1 MPDLTTPNE
10 TPETETESTK
20 TRQMSFHILDDG
32 TIRADF
38 IGGEVPSLTLPL
50 SEVPEALK
58 ISAIADGVIS
68 RARGYASKLTEDA
81 RTPQNL
87 AKQIALAFANIRA
100 GIWKA
105 PRATT
110 TVTEYPIE
118 VESAWLFRKMK
129 AETRGEAFTENM
141 GSVFTLW
148 EGLTDEQ
155 RKQVKDL
162 PRYKAAFAQVKAQ
175 RQAAKAEKLLRKA
188 EADEADS
195 PV

>member
-1 MPDLTTPNE
+1 MSDPNTPN
-10 TPETETESTK
+10 ETESTK

-38 IGGEVPSLTLPL
+38 GGDVESLTLPL
-50 SEVPEALK
+50 SDVPEALK

-68 RARGYASKLTEDA
+68 RARGYASKLAEDE

-105 PRATT
+105 PRATSA
-110 TVTEYPIE
+110 VKEFSIE
-118 VESAWLFRKMK
+118 IEAAWLFRKMK
-129 AETRGEAFTENM
+129 AETRGEAFSDTLE
-141 GSVFTLW
+141 SVSTLW
-148 EGLTDEQ
+148 ESLTDEQ

-175 RQAAKAEKLLRKA
+175 RQAEKARKLLRKA
-188 EADEADS
+188 ETDEADS

>member
-1 MPDLTTPNE
+1 MSDLNTPNE

-32 TIRADF
+32 TVRADF
-38 IGGEVPSLTLPL
+38 VGDVESLTLSL
-50 SEVPEALK
+50 SDVPEALK
-58 ISAIADGVIS
+58 IAAIADGVIS
-68 RARGYASKLTEDA
+68 RARGYASKLTDEE
-81 RTPQNL
+81 RTPAKL
-87 AKQIALAFANIRA
+87 AEQIALAFANIKA

-105 PRATT
+105 PRATSA
-110 TVTEYPIE
+110 VTEYSIE
-118 VESAWLFRKMK
+118 IEAAWLFRKMK

-175 RQAAKAEKLLRKA
+175 RQAKKAEKLLRKA

>member
-1 MPDLTTPNE
+1 MSDLNTPNE

-38 IGGEVPSLTLPL
+38 VGGEVPSLTLPL
-50 SEVPEALK
+50 SDVPEALK

-68 RARGYASKLTEDA
+68 RARGYASKLAEDE

-105 PRATT
+105 PRATSA
-110 TVTEYPIE
+110 VTEYSIE
-118 VESAWLFRKMK
+118 IESAWLFRKMK
-129 AETRGEAFTENM
+129 AEARGEAFSDTLE
-141 GSVFTLW
+141 SVSTLW
-148 EGLTDEQ
+148 ESLTDGQ

-175 RQAAKAEKLLRKA
+175 RQAKKAEKLLRKA
-188 EADEADS
+188 ETDEADS